1 MRKLSQDQITSIN
14 ILITEGK
21 STREIAK
28 KLGCGRTTV
37 GRYRKKTLNQSPNL
51 RPERPTKLTPRDK
64 RAVTRLILNGG
75 AKTAV
80 EATKKLNQERE
91 VKFHQKLYEKL

>member
-28 KLGCGRTTV
+28 KLGCDRTTV
-37 GRYRKKTLNQSPNL
+37 GIYRKKILNQSPNP
-51 RPERPTKLTPRDK
+51 RPGRPTKLTPRDK
-64 RAVTRLILNGG
+64 RAVMRLILNGG

-80 EATKKLNQERE
+80 EATKKLYQERE
-91 VKFHQKLYEKL
+91 DKVSSETV